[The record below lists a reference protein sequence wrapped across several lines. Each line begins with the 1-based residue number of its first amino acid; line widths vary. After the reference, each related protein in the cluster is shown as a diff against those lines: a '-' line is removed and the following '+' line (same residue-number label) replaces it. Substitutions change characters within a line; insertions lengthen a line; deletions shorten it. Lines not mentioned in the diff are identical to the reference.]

1 MTVDEDEESAGDQE
15 NGKRH
20 QGSPCRIWLER
31 AFPGKLVSTDA
42 LRFAAVVE
50 AEVYNFN
57 VDPVHKRGR
66 RDKSLHPTKD
76 DGRRGRERQIAQH
89 HERSHRGHRQPRSA
103 EAVGTLE
110 DAGRMSLES
119 KAIEG
124 SRPHEHGYKDA
135 CKSFPPVAISRSS
148 RGTYQSWQH
157 SRHLSRPRR

>member
-20 QGSPCRIWLER
+20 QGSPCCIWLER

-50 AEVYNFN
+50 AEVYNLN

-76 DGRRGRERQIAQH
+76 D
-89 HERSHRGHRQPRSA
+89 
-103 EAVGTLE
+103 
-110 DAGRMSLES
+110 
-119 KAIEG
+119 
-124 SRPHEHGYKDA
+124 
-135 CKSFPPVAISRSS
+135 
-148 RGTYQSWQH
+148 
-157 SRHLSRPRR
+157 